1 MQRFAKIT
9 AILLLSLILVTPA
22 SALRSSIYFLG
33 QADGFVFHP
42 GSDWSETDLFDGF
55 KNVMPGDR
63 LTETID
69 VRNATG
75 DCDTV
80 KIYFKAETPQI
91 PEGETPGSMAKF
103 LSQLGMQVAQN
114 DTVIFDASPA
124 DIDLLA
130 EYVQLGEFAAGEST
144 TLDIVLVVPLTL
156 GSEYMHR
163 TGAVDWTFMAEC
175 YVDGEIVEPD
185 EPDVPQPIPNPTP
198 NGPRTLDLIEQY
210 YGLLIISAIGL
221 IISVITIRRLLHKT
235 EEQ

>member
-1 MQRFAKIT
+1 MRRITKII
-9 AILLLSLILVTPA
+9 AVLLLSLILAAPA
-22 SALRSSIYFLG
+22 SALRSSVYFLG
-33 QADGFVFHP
+33 LADGFIFHP

-80 KIYFKAETPQI
+80 KIYFKAEIPQI
-91 PEGETPGSMAKF
+91 AEGETPGSMAKF
-103 LSQLGMQVAQN
+103 LSQLGMQITQ
-114 DTVIFDASPA
+114 DETVLFDASPA

-130 EYVQLGEFAAGEST
+130 EYVQLGEFAAGESA
-144 TLDIVLVVPLTL
+144 TLNIVLNVPLTL

-163 TGAVDWTFMAEC
+163 TGVVDWVFMAEC

-185 EPDVPQPIPNPTP
+185 NPDEPQPIPNPTP

-221 IISVITIRRLLHKT
+221 IISVITIRRLLHKA